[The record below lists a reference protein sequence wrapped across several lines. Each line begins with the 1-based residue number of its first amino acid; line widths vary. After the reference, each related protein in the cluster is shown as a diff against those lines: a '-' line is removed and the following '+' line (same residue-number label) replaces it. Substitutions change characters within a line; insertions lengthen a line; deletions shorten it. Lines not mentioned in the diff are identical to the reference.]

1 MSTLKVNDIQEA
13 TSGGGKIFPPR
24 MRATFN
30 GSGTQAILGSDN
42 LSSITDSGTGRTTF
56 TFSTNFSNANYTVAS
71 CQVNTA
77 AGTYHANIEA
87 TSSTA
92 APTTMS
98 TSAVRLGMGADTSR
112 ICVTLTGDQ

>member
-24 MRATFN
+24 MRATVN
-30 GSGTQAILGSDN
+30 QSGTQAILGSDN
-42 LSSITDSGTGRTTF
+42 LSSITDNGTGRTTF
-56 TFSTNFSNANYTVAS
+56 TFSTNFANANYTVAS

-77 AGTYHANIEA
+77 AGTYQGNIEA
-87 TSSTA
+87 SSASA

-98 TSAVRLGMGADTSR
+98 TSAVRIGMGADTSR
-112 ICVTLTGDQ
+112 MCVTLTGDQ